1 MQIQDPSYY
10 KRKELDADRT
20 AFYFDGTT
28 DYNRFIAEVEANAM
42 ADNRSNARRGFEM
55 LNDPN
60 YVPNTIRRNGAS
72 KYGTTDAS
80 LVTNAISGYLF
91 NNELDTF
98 MQNVRDRTVSV
109 DKVDIDQVKS
119 IKFTEMEIGIFSFD
133 LASLGLI
140 PVMEYY
146 SPLLKKIV
154 SGNFVFAHKDA
165 NNKPLKDANGK
176 TMFYHIFVAEIP
188 RHVVEFDGGK
198 NGYYSDI
205 LKRVVEKE
213 NLIFNQTT
221 NQFIYPQTPE
231 IPQHDVLQQ
240 QKLDANG
247 KKKWSTTWKKSFI
260 HIPKVNKPL
269 PRIDIIVASSFS
281 WGVDAE
287 SEMIYSS
294 MSAIALAEKLSKA
307 NVNYRIIV
315 AYPLETSGN
324 GSTKQI
330 YSYVVAKKDGEALD
344 KNKIAVLMSDG
355 RQFRYNQFKGFY
367 ATQYDADFDSR
378 ISVDGIGRP
387 INDSLFVDKQ
397 TENEGSGD
405 KYIIRNLDDLSQS
418 TRYSDEYDTPQD
430 AVVDI
435 KANRWNIDRAKIAY
449 MDYLATSISPEDV
462 RASKNWD
469 SKILFSGA
477 LTEDQATNQ
486 YESAI
491 RKISNLT

>member
-1 MQIQDPSYY
+1 MQIQNPTYY

-28 DYNRFIAEVEANAM
+28 DYNRFIEEVEANAM
-42 ADNRSNARRGFEM
+42 ADSTSNARRGFEM
-55 LNDPN
+55 INRPN
-60 YVPNTIRRNGAS
+60 FVSDNIRSDGS
-72 KYGTTDAS
+72 SWYGTTDAS
-80 LVTNAISGYLF
+80 LVTNTISGYLF

-154 SGNFVFAHKDA
+154 SGNFVFAYKDA
-165 NNKPLKDANGK
+165 DNKPIKDSNGK

-205 LKRVVEKE
+205 LHRVVEKE
-213 NLIFNQTT
+213 NLIFDQKT

-231 IPQHDVLQQ
+231 IPQHDVKQQ
-240 QKLDANG
+240 QKLDENG

-260 HIPKVNKPL
+260 YIPKVNKPL
-269 PRIDIIVASSFS
+269 PRVDIIVASSFS
-281 WGVDAE
+281 SGVDAE
-287 SEMIYSS
+287 TEMIYSS

-344 KNKIAVLMSDG
+344 KNKIAVLLSDG
-355 RQFRYNQFKGFY
+355 RQFRYQQFKGFY

-378 ISVDGIGRP
+378 ISVFGIGRP
-387 INDSLFVDKQ
+387 INDSLFIDKQ
-397 TENEGSGD
+397 NETEGSGD
-405 KYIIRNLDDLSQS
+405 KYIIRDLSNLTQS
-418 TRYSDEYDTPQD
+418 TRYSNEYDTPQD
-430 AVVDI
+430 AVADV
-435 KANRWNIDRAKIAY
+435 KANGWQIDRAKIAY
-449 MDYLATSISPEDV
+449 MDYLASSVNPDDV
-462 RASKNWD
+462 KASENWD

-477 LTEDQATNQ
+477 LNEDQAKNQ

-491 RKISNLT
+491 KKISNLT